1 MFSNEIK
8 ELISNIGGR
17 YIIVEDGEPRVVFM
31 SWSEYKDLA
40 DKKKFIKEMTE
51 EELNGG
57 SGEPVGTWPKA
68 DEVRAYT
75 RTLKHHSFSSTLT
88 DTLAHI
94 STHAGGARA
103 APNS

>member
-1 MFSNEIK
+1 MSGK
-8 ELISNIGGR
+8 
-17 YIIVEDGEPRVVFM
+17 RVA
-31 SWSEYKDLA
+31 ERQ
-40 DKKKFIKEMTE
+40 INNEMTE

-75 RTLKHHSFSSTLT
+75 RTHKHHSISSTLT
-88 DTLAHI
+88 DTLANL

-103 APNS
+103 APNP

>member
-1 MFSNEIK
+1 MSGK
-8 ELISNIGGR
+8 
-17 YIIVEDGEPRVVFM
+17 RVA
-31 SWSEYKDLA
+31 ERQ
-40 DKKKFIKEMTE
+40 INNEMTE

-75 RTLKHHSFSSTLT
+75 RTHKHHSFSSTLT